1 MAEIACE
8 QAALKT
14 SPCERNEW
22 FTRLLMLFIGAVG
35 RPALAQHFEMTV
47 VYDATK
53 GRSVVAPATGAPP
66 MLFKVFG

>member
-22 FTRLLMLFIGAVG
+22 FTRLLMLFIGAVD
-35 RPALAQHFEMTV
+35 LARRLSPVRVSEDPDGDEF
-47 VYDATK
+47 Y
-53 GRSVVAPATGAPP
+53 G
-66 MLFKVFG
+66 